1 MAKPLLPLCAQ
12 GKIAMLDGW
21 TGPTANIFLPFSM
34 YGYWFA
40 SGQQYT
46 FPSGSSLQSGNLT
59 AFGTSK
65 PNTFIKAPQICIN
78 GS

>member
-1 MAKPLLPLCAQ
+1 MAKPLLTLCSQ
-12 GKIAMLDGW
+12 GKIAMLDGY
-21 TGPTANIFLPFSM
+21 TGATANMFLPFYQ

-46 FPSGSSLQSGNLT
+46 FPSGSAPQVQNMT